1 MKCSSCGQQM
11 ALEEKN
17 TMSGRDLR
25 TYRCRQCGRSED
37 VDYGV
42 ALWQIMAEAREEEKA
57 EEARASKRWKPLV
70 LAGRLLWKLRIR
82 PR

>member
-1 MKCSSCGQQM
+1 M